1 MGDCKNASISWCF
14 SVHLPRWLQSRIT
27 KQTDPKRQKKTI
39 FNKVAHG
46 GNIGTPC
53 RVDGA
58 TFLWLGPWKPRVE
71 KLRFG
76 NIGEKSGDSWWG
88 QSSWV
93 SLASWAEGRSITET
107 KTHQHG
113 NLKFLGEFQ
122 PLDFLGVRVVNTFIT
137 SGSCEKSVQKFFKGM
152 DFDKFVHLSRNI
164 FIFAPQPKVNHWEN
178 TSRERA
184 FQGRNFWGAWEAP
197 QLKRATPGTPSYKF
211 TTRVPRHWGQNS
223 VHVTCMQTKH
233 PIGTKKHVKKKF
245 SCTVYICMHT

>member
-27 KQTDPKRQKKTI
+27 KQTDPTQQKKKI

-71 KLRFG
+71 KLRG
-76 NIGEKSGDSWWG
+76 KKSGDSWWG

-93 SLASWAEGRSITET
+93 SLASWAEGRSITPAW
-107 KTHQHG
+107 KPSSFWG
-113 NLKFLGEFQ
+113 SSSRWIFW
-122 PLDFLGVRVVNTFIT
+122 GVWVVNRFIT
-137 SGSCEKSVQKFFKGM
+137 SGSCQKSVQKFLKGI
-152 DFDKFVHLSRNI
+152 DFDKFVHLSLSQII
-164 FIFAPQPKVNHWEN
+164 FIFAPQPKVNHWVN